1 MRLKLRELRKKKG
14 WTLDVAAARL
24 GITKSHLSEV
34 ETGKK
39 NLSAPMMDAAAKL
52 FDVHVTQL
60 YDAGDYAA
68 DLSAIAQELENMTP
82 QQREAAVRI
91 VRSLRSP
98 EEPQ

>member
-1 MRLKLRELRKKKG
+1 MHMRLRLRELRKNAG
-14 WTLDVAAARL
+14 WTIEETATKL
-24 GITKSHLSEV
+24 GIAKSHLSEV

-68 DLSAIAQELENMTP
+68 DLAAIAQELENMTP
-82 QQREAAVRI
+82 EQRQAAVR
-91 VRSLRSP
+91 VVKGLRTP
-98 EEPQ
+98 E